1 MGYVVASN
9 PFGQMIF
16 SPLFGLWGNRTKS
29 VRLPLLFSIAIFA
42 VASGIYSSLEMF
54 PGVHVKYWMLLSRF
68 LVGVGSGKILILQI
82 YFLLN
87 TIIYVQ
93 IVYSQHHPLSF
104 LLVGRHTAGGTHP
117 CSVDGF
123 PGPGAWLHSGS
134 SLAGVRHS
142 IW

>member
-1 MGYVVASN
+1 MFLSNPNQLDPSAGKEFMGYVVASN

-68 LVGVGSGKILILQI
+68 LVGVGSGNDK
-82 YFLLN
+82 YK
-87 TIIYVQ
+87 
-93 IVYSQHHPLSF
+93 
-104 LLVGRHTAGGTHP
+104 
-117 CSVDGF
+117 
-123 PGPGAWLHSGS
+123 
-134 SLAGVRHS
+134 
-142 IW
+142 